1 MNMTKRPKYRLLIR
15 QQGGEVIDTYESFNV
30 ACQEFPFR
38 HLPET
43 KDLPKRDWYDEHGED
58 SFIPTDGLK
67 FKAYDLEA
75 KFIYVGEEADMTA
88 DVKRFI
94 NYLYGRND
102 GGSPILSVYDEY
114 TKTGRTGVYMVGVT
128 TKLFDISSFDL
139 DAIAIFSAKFRV
151 TDPVTDI
158 VLGMG
163 VS

>member
-1 MNMTKRPKYRLLIR
+1 MEKRPKYRLLIR
-15 QQGGEVIDTYESFNV
+15 QQGGEVIDTYESFHV

-43 KDLPKRDWYDEHGED
+43 ADLPRRDWYDEHGED

-75 KFIYVGEEADMTA
+75 KFIYVGDEASMTA
-88 DVKRFI
+88 DVKNFV
-94 NYLYGRND
+94 NFLYGRND
-102 GGSPILSVYDEY
+102 GGSPVLDVYDEY
-114 TKTGRTGVYMVGVT
+114 TQTGRTGVYMVGVT
-128 TKLFDISSFDL
+128 TKLFDISDVDP

>member
-1 MNMTKRPKYRLLIR
+1 MTKRPKYRLLIR
-15 QQGGEVIDTYESFNV
+15 QQGGEVIDTFESFHV

-58 SFIPTDGLK
+58 VYVPNDGLK

-75 KFIYVGEEADMTA
+75 KFLYVGDEASMTA
-88 DVKRFI
+88 DVKSFI

-102 GGSPILSVYDEY
+102 GGSPLLAVYDEY
-114 TKTGRTGVYMVGVT
+114 TQTGRTGVYMVGVT
-128 TKLFDISSFDL
+128 TKLFDISDFDS
-139 DAIAIFSAKFRV
+139 DAIAIFSARFRV

>member
-1 MNMTKRPKYRLLIR
+1 MNMAKRPKYRLLIR
-15 QQGGEVIDTYESFNV
+15 QQGGEVIDTFESFHV

-43 KDLPKRDWYDEHGED
+43 KDLPKQDWYDEHGED

-75 KFIYVGEEADMTA
+75 KFIYVGDETNMTA
-88 DVKRFI
+88 DVRRFI
-94 NYLYGRND
+94 DFLYGRND
-102 GGSPILSVYDEY
+102 GGSPVLDVYDEY
-114 TKTGRTGVYMVGVT
+114 TKTGRTGVYMVGVS
-128 TKLFDISSFDL
+128 TKLFDISDVDP